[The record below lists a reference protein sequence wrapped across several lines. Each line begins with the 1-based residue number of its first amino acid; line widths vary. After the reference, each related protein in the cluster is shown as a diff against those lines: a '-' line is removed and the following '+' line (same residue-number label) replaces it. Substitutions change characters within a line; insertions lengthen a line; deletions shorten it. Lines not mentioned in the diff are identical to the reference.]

1 MKISRLLSWLFI
13 SLFIMSSIHE
23 VNAGTNVAKP
33 DFAFPQ
39 KVSNQAD
46 KDLKSA
52 LRDGN
57 APLILR
63 SLMDYGLAQGL
74 VDADNL
80 PAVVTRMQELR
91 ADRHTPATA
100 KSMLALLQAT
110 VYQQIFMQNRW
121 TYERRDLPMD
131 PLPADYNEWSG
142 KQFKA
147 RIEGLIDTAL
157 MATDQLQQTSIAEW
171 LAVIDLKDIDTRYFP
186 TLYDFVAYRAI
197 DMIENNGLTNALF
210 SINWLCRYTVY
221 EQLGFTY
228 ASDQTR
234 RILTMY
240 QDLLRLHADNPY
252 ALIYADV
259 ARLNF
264 VSNYVSDHKVG
275 RSVQFGL
282 LMDLYAQYRN
292 CDFSAYILQSAANVA
307 SGIEQE
313 RRLYDTAGSYIEAH
327 PEASAMVKSMHGL
340 RSRLSRQSVD
350 VSYRAMAKP
359 GSAIPV
365 KINVKNAPAYTVGLF
380 RLPANANKRDSYYH
394 YDGKSAAPVLV
405 AKQHISAPG
414 DHTIFTADTTVSLT
428 VPSIGRYVI
437 MPLLSGTAFPKNQS
451 APVLRCS
458 GIALSNGTNVV
469 MATDPESGAPIDG
482 VKLSMHNY
490 KGTVVKSA
498 LTDAEGL
505 ADLPRIDRVSYI
517 TGSKGADNTS
527 YCNYS
532 SWYGDDDDDWE
543 YTARIFTA
551 LPIYHPG
558 DTVRFA
564 AVVYRYN
571 KTGHRVCPGMEVET
585 TLYDTNGNEVDTL
598 KLTTDQF
605 GRVEGSFAIPKD
617 GLTGYFSIDIS
628 STGKDDD
635 TDMTEAN
642 SFMVS
647 DYKLPTFEIKDLKT
661 QRGVPA
667 NGDVTI
673 TGTVATYSGF
683 PLADTKV
690 TLDLSVAKRMWWRS
704 TPDQSFYSTDTVTD
718 ADGHFEIVL
727 PAALLADAP
736 IANGTFTADM
746 TALSAAGES
755 QTGYTCFTQG
765 PAYSIAAVLPNEYEI
780 SSPALKL
787 PVRVTD
793 IMDNSVEQ
801 TVRYRIMRDKDE
813 VVMTGSFQSG
823 SPIVDWSKVPS
834 GRYNIEFALADS
846 TLADP
851 VTTSGCI
858 LYRLSDKM
866 PPIETAL
873 WVPRKSFTGARG
885 TKIEIPYGT
894 TATDSHILVTVWND
908 LKIVSRKWH
917 TPAAGNHTLSVDVP
931 SDGTNL
937 NVTFATVNDYEFSQA
952 SVKVYAKDVASSL
965 DIRIESFRDRIIP
978 GDRETWT
985 ITVTDNT
992 GTPQASAVIL
1002 DMYTKAMAQL
1012 EEPDWSFYPRSY
1024 YNSWQFRWYSPA
1036 MFNTLDASAY
1046 SRYANYKPYGVST
1059 LDWQLYGK
1067 SFIFNRNIRMRGM
1080 RNMAMAVTDLIAV
1093 KEDAADAEEAVVEME
1108 EEAYPAE
1115 KKAAMTGSVAMAAPM
1130 LYGYATSEDSLDEVV
1145 TVGYG
1150 VATVE
1155 TDADGGNGAAGERE
1169 EAESYRMPE
1178 MPLAL
1183 FEPMLTTDEQGRLTY
1198 KFTAP
1203 NANTTWQLCAV
1214 AFTDDLFTGTL
1225 SLETISSKP
1234 VMVQP
1239 NLPRFLRTGD
1249 RAVIRASVMNNT
1261 DTVMVISSCI
1271 DIFDPATDHILDV
1284 KDFTDTVAPHRSAT
1298 VDIEVNAPFGQP
1310 LLGYRLRANSGR
1322 YYDGEQAVIP
1332 VLPSSTPVIETKP
1345 FYMAPDST
1353 NLSVRL
1359 PKMPAD
1365 ARVTLQFCENP
1376 AWYCVTAL
1384 PGLRTDDSRTAL
1396 SASAAIFSAAIADG
1410 LLKSQPELGRAL
1422 HYWQTSDRS
1431 DSTLT
1436 SMLEQNQD
1444 LKTVLLNATPWMMD
1458 ACSQTERMTRLAL
1471 LFDRKDI
1478 KATYETNVRLLA
1490 KLQRGKGGWGWIEH
1504 SVEPSEWITYNV
1516 LGMMGRLR
1524 QLGWLPDNKELR
1536 LMIDKAVAYIDDC
1549 AARDFVKYPKSD
1561 YSQYVMTRDYFPSI
1575 PQPSTA
1581 KRVTTATV
1589 QRLISEWKDQSAPV
1603 KAISALI
1610 LNNHG
1615 YNATARKAL
1624 ESLREYSKSTEAM
1637 GMWWPGL
1644 DDYTVWSMGKIGATS
1659 IILDA
1664 FNAVEPG
1671 CADVDRIRQWLIL
1684 QKEAKDWGTS
1694 VTTSDVIASILT
1706 SGSRWTV
1713 PARGAEIK
1721 VGDIAIEP
1729 TRTDAMTGYFRTD
1742 ISGMKP
1748 SGSTLTIAKAPA
1760 GPAWGAVYSQYTGV
1774 MAEVKAQASEAVSI
1788 EKQMLV
1794 QRYTPDGTV
1803 WEPVTAINVG
1813 DRVKVQLTIRTT
1825 RDMDYVAIIDDRA
1838 AALEPTEQLPEPIF
1852 SEGLCFY
1859 RENRDASTRM
1869 FVTHMPKGTYLLTYE
1884 LFANNAGTYAS
1895 GIASIQSQYAPQLTA
1910 HSSGTTLTVSE

>member
-13 SLFIMSSIHE
+13 SLFVMSSINE
-23 VNAGTNVAKP
+23 VNAGTTVAKP

-39 KVSNQAD
+39 KVSTQAD

-52 LRDGN
+52 LRDSNG
-57 APLILR
+57 PQILR
-63 SLMDYGLAQGL
+63 SFMNYGLAQGL

-80 PAVVTRMQELR
+80 PAVVDRMQELR
-91 ADRHTPATA
+91 ADSHTPATA
-100 KSMLALLQAT
+100 QSMLALLQAT
-110 VYQQIFMQNRW
+110 VYQQIFQQNRW
-121 TYERRDLPMD
+121 TYERRELPIA
-131 PLPADYNEWSG
+131 PLPADYKEWSG

-157 MATDQLQQTSIAEW
+157 MASDQLKHTPISEW
-171 LAVIDLKDIDTRYFP
+171 LTVINLKDTDTRYFP

-197 DMIENNGLTNALF
+197 DMIKANGLTNVLF

-228 ASDQTR
+228 ASDQAR
-234 RILTMY
+234 RILTLY
-240 QDLLRLHADNPY
+240 QDLLRLHAGNPY

-259 ARLNF
+259 ERIGF
-264 VSNYVSDHKVG
+264 VSNYVSDHKQ
-275 RSVQFGL
+275 SKSAQFDL
-282 LMDLYAQYRN
+282 LMDLYDQYSS
-292 CDFSAYILQSAANVA
+292 CDFAAYALQEA
-307 SGIEQE
+307 SNATADIEQE
-313 RRLYDTAGSYIEAH
+313 RRLYDTAGKYIKAH
-327 PEASAMVKSMHGL
+327 PEAKAMVKSMNSL
-340 RSRLSRQSVD
+340 RARLSQQSVNT
-350 VSYRAMAKP
+350 SYQAMTKP
-359 GSAIPV
+359 GSTIPV
-365 KINVKNAPAYTVGLF
+365 KIHIKNAPTYTVGLF
-380 RLPANANKRDSYYH
+380 RLPANSVNKRDSYYH
-394 YDGKSAAPVLV
+394 YDGKSEAPVLV
-405 AKQHISAPG
+405 TKQHVSAPG
-414 DHTIFTADTTVSLT
+414 SHTIFTADTTVMLT
-428 VPSIGRYVI
+428 VPSVGRYVVVPI
-437 MPLLSGTAFPKNQS
+437 LSGSAFPKNQS
-451 APVLRCS
+451 APVIRCS

-482 VKLSMHNY
+482 VKLSLYDYRGN
-490 KGTVVKSA
+490 VVKSTTTTA
-498 LTDAEGL
+498 DGL

-517 TGSKGADNTS
+517 TGSKGTDNTS

-532 SWYGDDDDDWE
+532 TWYGDDNEEWE

-585 TLYDTNGNEVDTL
+585 TLYNTNGNEVDTL

-635 TDMTEAN
+635 TDLTEAN

-661 QRGVPA
+661 QRGMPT
-667 NGDVTI
+667 NGDVTV

-718 ADGHFEIVL
+718 ANGRFEIVL

-736 IANGTFTADM
+736 IANGTFTADI
-746 TALSAAGES
+746 TVLSATGES
-755 QTGYTCFTQG
+755 QTGSTCFTQG
-765 PAYSIAAVLPNEYEI
+765 PAYAIMATLPNEYEI

-801 TVRYRIMRDKDE
+801 TVRYRIMRSTGD

-834 GRYNIEFALADS
+834 GRYNIEFALTDS

-858 LYRLSDKM
+858 LYRITDKM

-873 WVPRKSFTGARG
+873 WVPRKSMTGARG
-885 TKIEIPYGT
+885 AKVEIPYGT
-894 TATDSHILVTVWND
+894 TATGSHILVTVWND
-908 LKIVSRKWH
+908 TKIVSRKWH
-917 TPAAGNHTLSVDVP
+917 TPTAGNHKLPVEVP
-931 SDGTNL
+931 ADGSTL
-937 NVTFATVNDYEFSQA
+937 NVTFATVNDYELSQA
-952 SVKVYAKDVASSL
+952 TVKVYAKDVVSNL
-965 DIRIESFRDRIIP
+965 NIRIESFRDRIIP

-985 ITVTDNT
+985 ITVADNT
-992 GTPQASAVIL
+992 GSPQASAVIL
-1002 DMYTKAMAQL
+1002 DMYTKAIDQL
-1012 EEPDWSFYPRSY
+1012 ATPDWDFYPRSY

-1036 MFNTLDASAY
+1036 MFNNLNASAY
-1046 SRYANYKPYGVST
+1046 SRYTNYRPYDVNIP
-1059 LDWQLYGK
+1059 DWQLYGK
-1067 SFIFNRNIRMRGM
+1067 SFIFNRGIRIRGS
-1080 RNMAMAVTDLIAV
+1080 RNLMMAKADMAASVEEHAEEIEVEEA
-1093 KEDAADAEEAVVEME
+1093 EDA
-1108 EEAYPAE
+1108 AYPAE

-1130 LYGYATSEDSLDEVV
+1130 LYGSATSEDSLDEVV

-1155 TDADGGNGAAGERE
+1155 TDADGGNGAAGERD

-1183 FEPMLTTDEQGRLTY
+1183 FEPMLTTDQQGRLTY

-1214 AFTDDLFTGTL
+1214 AFTDDLLTGAL
-1225 SLETISSKP
+1225 SRETISSKP

-1249 RAVIRASVMNNT
+1249 RAVIQASVMNNT
-1261 DTVMVISSCI
+1261 DTVMVISSRI
-1271 DIFDPATDHILDV
+1271 DIFDPATEHIWDV

-1298 VDIEVNAPFGQP
+1298 VEIEVNAPSDQP
-1310 LLGYRLRANSGR
+1310 LLGYRVRALSGR
-1322 YYDGEQAVIP
+1322 YYDGEQAAIP

-1353 NLSVRL
+1353 NLSIQL
-1359 PKMPAD
+1359 PKMPSD

-1396 SASAAIFSAAIADG
+1396 SASAAIFSAAIAEG
-1410 LLKSQPELGRAL
+1410 LLKSQPELARAI

-1458 ACSQTERMTRLAL
+1458 ARSQTERMTRLAL

-1478 KATYETNVRLLA
+1478 KATYETNIRLLA
-1490 KLQRGKGGWGWIEH
+1490 KLQRGKGGWGWIEQ
-1504 SVEPSEWITYNV
+1504 STEPSEWITYNV
-1516 LGMMGRLR
+1516 LGMMGRLS

-1536 LMIDKAVAYIDDC
+1536 AMIDKAVAYIDDC
-1549 AARDFVKYPKSD
+1549 TARDFVKYPKSD

-1610 LNNHG
+1610 LNKHG

-1637 GMWWPGL
+1637 GMWWPSL

-1694 VTTSDVIASILT
+1694 VTTADVIASILT

-1713 PARGAEIK
+1713 PAHGAEIS
-1721 VGDIAIEP
+1721 VGGKAIEP

-1742 ISGMKP
+1742 ISRMQP
-1748 SGSTLTIAKAPA
+1748 SGATLTIAKTPA

-1774 MAEVKAQASEAVSI
+1774 MADVKAQASEAVAI
-1788 EKQMLV
+1788 EKQMFV
-1794 QRYTPDGTV
+1794 QRSTPDGVV
-1803 WEPVTAINVG
+1803 WEPATTIKVG
-1813 DRVKVQLTIRTT
+1813 DRVKVQLTIRAT

-1895 GIASIQSQYAPQLTA
+1895 GIASIQSQYAPQLAA
-1910 HSSGTTLTVSE
+1910 HSAGTTLTVSE